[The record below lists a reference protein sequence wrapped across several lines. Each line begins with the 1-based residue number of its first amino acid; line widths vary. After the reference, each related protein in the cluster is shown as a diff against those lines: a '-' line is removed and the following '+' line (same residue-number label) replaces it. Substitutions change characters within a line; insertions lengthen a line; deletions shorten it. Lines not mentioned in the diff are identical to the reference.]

1 MKKIIDKI
9 KAKPKKVEPKVVI
22 FRPKKSVDEWDK
34 YMGAIND
41 LLLIKKDNRSLAI
54 LMDCLRKMEN
64 RDK

>member
-9 KAKPKKVEPKVVI
+9 KPKPKVVKQKAAE
-22 FRPKKSVDEWDK
+22 PKFLDEWDK

>member
-9 KAKPKKVEPKVVI
+9 KSTTKKVEPKVVI
-22 FRPKKSVDEWDK
+22 SRPKKSVDEWDK

-41 LLLIKKDNRSLAI
+41 LLTIKKDNRSLTI
-54 LMDCLRKMEN
+54 LMECLRNMEN

>member
-9 KAKPKKVEPKVVI
+9 KVKTKIVEPKVVI

-34 YMGAIND
+34 YMGYIND
-41 LLLIKKDNRSLAI
+41 LLIIKKDNRSLSI
-54 LMDCLRKMEN
+54 LMKCLRDMEN